1 MLYAILKRK
10 NMEAINESDKIFTR
24 VAESVEWTETQ
35 SLSQAIELLEKLR
48 NDTDGLVIVDF
59 LDSGNWD
66 CIDGIESDN
75 GFMKIHWRDYR
86 NAIETDEEKEMRML
100 AFPAALSSS
109 LIKFKEFRIVKTKR
123 FPVFL
128 LRGYALTDK
137 EIKIYLEKDSSEFKI
152 FDNKDNF
159 SKLAVRK
166 INNVYET
173 YTCLNTPIF
182 SMIIIP
188 KNSGTSSFSSKKGL
202 FSYNISDSILRL
214 NKVKEELD
222 KDELTDED
230 LICEKANSVRRIFE
244 YILKV
249 ELCYRYRQLSVKKD
263 YSVLMLGDLMSL
275 IKPYRDE
282 TTNSLLKQITVW
294 SNELSHESGKPI
306 KREKALALTFM
317 TIIYTNLLQSEMK
330 LNPNPNSEE

>member
-1 MLYAILKRK
+1 MDAIK
-10 NMEAINESDKIFTR
+10 EGDKIFTK
-24 VAESVEWTETQ
+24 VAESVEWTETK
-35 SLSQAIELLEKLR
+35 SLNQATELLEKLR
-48 NDTDGLVIVDF
+48 NETNGLVIVDF

-66 CIDGIESDN
+66 CIDGIESNN
-75 GFMKIHWRDYR
+75 GFLKIHWRDYR
-86 NAIETDEEKEMRML
+86 NVVETEEDKEMRML

-109 LIKFKEFRIVKTKR
+109 LIKFKELRIVKTKR

-128 LRGYALTDK
+128 LRGYALKDK
-137 EIKIYLEKDSSEFKI
+137 EIKNYLETDSTEFKI
-152 FDNKDNF
+152 FNNQDNF

-166 INNVYET
+166 IHNVFET
-173 YTCLNTPIF
+173 YYCLNTPIF

-202 FSYNISDSILRL
+202 FSYNLSDSIIRL
-214 NKVKEELD
+214 NKVKDELN

-244 YILKV
+244 YVLKV
-249 ELCYRYRQLSVKKD
+249 ELCYRYRQLCVKKD
-263 YSVLMLGDLMSL
+263 YSELMLGDLMSL

-282 TTNSLLKQITVW
+282 ATNSLLKQITVW

-306 KREKALALTFM
+306 KREKALALTYM
-317 TIIYTNLLQSEMK
+317 TVIYTELLKSEMN
-330 LNPNPNSEE
+330 LNINPHSVE